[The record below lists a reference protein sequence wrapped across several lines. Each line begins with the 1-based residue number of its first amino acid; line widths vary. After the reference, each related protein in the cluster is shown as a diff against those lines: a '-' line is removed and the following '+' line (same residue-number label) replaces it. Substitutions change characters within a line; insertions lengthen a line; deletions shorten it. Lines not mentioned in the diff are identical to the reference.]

1 MLMGLL
7 LKFLLDLQLEQKM
20 LSLCGVVW
28 MGWAIQWTASPRIPI
43 ILEYRDIES
52 VYSKERSVDRVE
64 KKSRI
69 VLIK

>member
-28 MGWAIQWTASPRIPI
+28 TGCAIQWAASPRIPI
-43 ILEYRDIES
+43 ILEYRDIEY